1 MELQFAFQN
10 NKNNGLTRRLMCFKG
25 RHIIQQSPA
34 DMCKS
39 LNTGRTLIATSV
51 LAFEE
56 IEGLLLYDMLIFS
69 RAHLFLIRNR
79 KPFERHKTAGD
90 ATAFVV
96 M

>member
-1 MELQFAFQN
+1 MQLQLFFRITTTKTMA
-10 NKNNGLTRRLMCFKG
+10 
-25 RHIIQQSPA
+25 SPA
-34 DMCKS
+34 VLCGSKGS
-39 LNTGRTLIATSV
+39 ISYNNRPPICAKARTLIATSV

-90 ATAFVV
+90 ATVV
-96 M
+96 VI